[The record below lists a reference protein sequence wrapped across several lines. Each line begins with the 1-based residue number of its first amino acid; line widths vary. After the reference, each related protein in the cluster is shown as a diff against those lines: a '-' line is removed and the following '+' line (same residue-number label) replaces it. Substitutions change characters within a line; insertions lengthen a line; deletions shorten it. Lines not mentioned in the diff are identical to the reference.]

1 MSHNYKIPPV
11 FNDKKPYNR
20 YVDELKAWTLL
31 IDLEKQK
38 QGIAVALSLP
48 KEDSTQVRDK
58 VFSEISIADLNKED
72 GIDTLIAFMDNLFKK
87 DELTDMYKHY
97 TNFDRYKRKSDETME
112 SYIIEFEKL
121 CNKTKKFD
129 MALPESVLAFKL
141 LDGACLKH
149 SDRKLVLTG
158 VNYEEVNTMF
168 KQMKSALKKFFGEQ
182 SLPTNSNESIKV
194 EPSITKTEPVFITG
208 THGNLVRPRNE
219 RFRYGNRNNYERNN
233 QRPLRKRNNPLDEK
247 GEPLRCHI
255 CQSVMHFAR
264 FCPHGNKTFDKPV
277 FQASDE
283 NDMVE
288 KAVLFTGAVIEDKSV
303 LLSEALNCVVLDSAC
318 SATVTGEDWLKCY
331 LDSLTTEQKCKIQR
345 SPSDTVFRFGGG
357 ERLKSNGKVKIP
369 CNMAGKECEIVTD
382 IVECDIPLLLSK
394 TAMKKADM
402 KLDLV
407 NDTAEIFGTLV
418 DLQNTTSGHYCVPLK
433 EDEVCLSNS
442 ILINESFKEKE
453 KKVVKLHKQFGHPT
467 AKRLASLL
475 VDAKLYDEDCKRIL
489 DQIEQDCET
498 WKKFKRTQPRPVV
511 SLPLAT
517 DFNQCVVMD
526 LKEWV
531 KSKIWLFY
539 LIDTATRFTLAT
551 VIRSK
556 LPSVIIDKTMQL
568 WIGNGFG
575 VPGRL
580 LADNGGEFANEEYRD
595 MCDNLNIEVL
605 NTAACSPWQNGLC
618 ERNHAIVDD
627 CLRKILDEN
636 PKLSL
641 EVGLVWAL
649 NAKNSLHMNSGY
661 SSCQLVFGRNPN
673 LPSVLN
679 ANPPALEGVTVS
691 FIEAEASE
699 RVRRALRHQS
709 TNTQYYTGEKV
720 YYKRDDSPKWRGPAK
735 VIGQDGKNKLDNT
748 DLKENKDVG
757 DHQSEVVIDLE
768 VEESNATPVQQEQRN
783 RSEHEENVSDVPE
796 AEMNLEGEQQVS
808 VRKEHDFPKVNDH
821 VEVKMKDVPEW
832 FSAKVISRG
841 GKATGKYSSWYNI
854 RKEGTNDEM
863 CLDFKDVEEWKK
875 VESVNVVI
883 LPEHV
888 HDTVEAV
895 KAKQKELDNWKL
907 FDVVRQV
914 PDDKQIVKARLV
926 VRGFEEEHKLQ
937 RDSPTAAKDTLRM
950 FFGIAACK
958 NWNCVA
964 LDVKSAFLQGHT
976 IDRDV
981 YVTPP
986 KEANVPDGFTWK
998 LVKVIYGLN
1007 DAPRNWYFS
1016 VRQTLLKLKA
1026 EQSTVDKALF
1036 YWKDTD
1042 NNLCGIFIMHVD
1054 DFVLAGNKIFEASI
1068 MSQLIKTYKVGKI
1081 EETNFKYIGINI
1093 SQDGGNITMDQKQY
1107 VECIQEIQISNK
1119 RSTRKRDELNDDVLH
1134 ELRSAIGQLNWI
1146 ATQTRPDLAFDVL
1159 ELNVSIKNG
1168 RVEHLLVA
1176 NKVIKKM
1183 KATNNVCLIFPNMPK
1198 YELWKLVVF
1207 SDASYANLPDGVSS
1221 AGGSIV
1227 IVVAEDGKCFPI
1239 SWCSKKIKRV
1249 VKSTIAAEAL
1259 SLVNGIDNAYY
1270 IGCLMSQ
1277 ILFSQRTNE
1286 NCIPITAYID
1296 NKSLYENIHAT
1307 TLVSEKRLRIDIA
1320 AIQQMVNEG
1329 KVSVRWVP
1337 ASLQLSDGMTK
1348 RGASL
1353 QRLMNV
1359 LTNGKITFD

>member
-1 MSHNYKIPPV
+1 MKQCTLPTTNTTISSRIYKENKHCHYNIIFTHKNKVLQLKKENRSEECCHFFQVILVVSHSNMNVIQISNVQNKAVVVERLLLSSENKKSLCCGITLAIFKLDGKKPEEKDIPPV

-31 IDLEKQK
+31 TDLEKQK

-48 KEDSTQVRDK
+48 EEDSTQVRDK

-87 DELTDMYKHY
+87 DELTDMYEHY
-97 TNFDRYKRKSDETME
+97 TNFDRYKRKSDETIE

-121 CNKTKKFD
+121 YNKTKKFD
-129 MALPESVLAFKL
+129 MGLPDSVLAFKL

-149 SDRKLVLTG
+149 SDRQLILTG

-168 KQMKSALKKFFGEQ
+168 KQMKIALKKFFGEQ
-182 SLPTNSNESIKV
+182 SLPTNRNESIKV

-208 THGNLVRPRNE
+208 THGNSVRPRNE

-233 QRPLRKRNNPLDEK
+233 QRPLRKRNNPLDKK

-288 KAVLFTGAVIEDKSV
+288 KAIEDKSV
-303 LLSEALNCVVLDSAC
+303 LLSETLNCAVLDSAC
-318 SATVTGEDWLKCY
+318 SATVTGEDLLKCY

-357 ERLKSNGKVKIP
+357 ERLNSNGKVKIP

-407 NDTAEIFGTLV
+407 NDTAEISGTLV

-498 WKKFKRTQPRPVV
+498 CKKFKQTPPRPVV

-531 KSKIWLFY
+531 KSKIRLFY
-539 LIDTATRFTLAT
+539 LIDAATRFTLAT

-605 NTAACSPWQNGLC
+605 NIAACSPWQNGLC

-649 NAKNSLHMNSGY
+649 NSKNSLHMNSGH
-661 SSCQLVFGRNPN
+661 SSYQLVFGRNPN

-691 FIEAEASE
+691 HVFAKHINALHNAGKAFIEAEASE
-699 RVRRALRHQS
+699 RVRRALRHQIRS

-735 VIGQDGKNKLDNT
+735 VIGQDGNVVFVWQGSVYVRVPPCRLVKVGQEFSGSNQNKLDNT

-783 RSEHEENVSDVPE
+783 RSEHEENVLDVPE

-863 CLDFKDVEEWKK
+863 CLDFKDVEDWKK

-888 HDTVEAV
+888 HDTLEAV

-914 PDDKQIVKARLV
+914 PDDKQSKISTRWIITEKEVDSSKVVKARLV
-926 VRGFEEEHKLQ
+926 VREFEEEHKLQ

-986 KEANVPDGFTWK
+986 KEANVPDG
-998 LVKVIYGLN
+998 
-1007 DAPRNWYFS
+1007 S
-1016 VRQTLLKLKA
+1016 LLKSFMA
-1026 EQSTVDKALF
+1026 
-1036 YWKDTD
+1036 
-1042 NNLCGIFIMHVD
+1042 
-1054 DFVLAGNKIFEASI
+1054 
-1068 MSQLIKTYKVGKI
+1068 
-1081 EETNFKYIGINI
+1081 
-1093 SQDGGNITMDQKQY
+1093 
-1107 VECIQEIQISNK
+1107 
-1119 RSTRKRDELNDDVLH
+1119 
-1134 ELRSAIGQLNWI
+1134 
-1146 ATQTRPDLAFDVL
+1146 
-1159 ELNVSIKNG
+1159 
-1168 RVEHLLVA
+1168 
-1176 NKVIKKM
+1176 
-1183 KATNNVCLIFPNMPK
+1183 
-1198 YELWKLVVF
+1198 
-1207 SDASYANLPDGVSS
+1207 
-1221 AGGSIV
+1221 
-1227 IVVAEDGKCFPI
+1227 
-1239 SWCSKKIKRV
+1239 
-1249 VKSTIAAEAL
+1249 
-1259 SLVNGIDNAYY
+1259 
-1270 IGCLMSQ
+1270 
-1277 ILFSQRTNE
+1277 
-1286 NCIPITAYID
+1286 
-1296 NKSLYENIHAT
+1296 
-1307 TLVSEKRLRIDIA
+1307 
-1320 AIQQMVNEG
+1320 
-1329 KVSVRWVP
+1329 
-1337 ASLQLSDGMTK
+1337 
-1348 RGASL
+1348 
-1353 QRLMNV
+1353 
-1359 LTNGKITFD
+1359 

>member
-1 MSHNYKIPPV
+1 
-11 FNDKKPYNR
+11 
-20 YVDELKAWTLL
+20 
-31 IDLEKQK
+31 
-38 QGIAVALSLP
+38 
-48 KEDSTQVRDK
+48 
-58 VFSEISIADLNKED
+58 
-72 GIDTLIAFMDNLFKK
+72 
-87 DELTDMYKHY
+87 
-97 TNFDRYKRKSDETME
+97 
-112 SYIIEFEKL
+112 
-121 CNKTKKFD
+121 
-129 MALPESVLAFKL
+129 
-141 LDGACLKH
+141 
-149 SDRKLVLTG
+149 
-158 VNYEEVNTMF
+158 
-168 KQMKSALKKFFGEQ
+168 
-182 SLPTNSNESIKV
+182 
-194 EPSITKTEPVFITG
+194 
-208 THGNLVRPRNE
+208 
-219 RFRYGNRNNYERNN
+219 
-233 QRPLRKRNNPLDEK
+233 
-247 GEPLRCHI
+247 
-255 CQSVMHFAR
+255 
-264 FCPHGNKTFDKPV
+264 
-277 FQASDE
+277 
-283 NDMVE
+283 
-288 KAVLFTGAVIEDKSV
+288 
-303 LLSEALNCVVLDSAC
+303 
-318 SATVTGEDWLKCY
+318 
-331 LDSLTTEQKCKIQR
+331 
-345 SPSDTVFRFGGG
+345 
-357 ERLKSNGKVKIP
+357 
-369 CNMAGKECEIVTD
+369 
-382 IVECDIPLLLSK
+382 
-394 TAMKKADM
+394 
-402 KLDLV
+402 
-407 NDTAEIFGTLV
+407 
-418 DLQNTTSGHYCVPLK
+418 
-433 EDEVCLSNS
+433 
-442 ILINESFKEKE
+442 
-453 KKVVKLHKQFGHPT
+453 
-467 AKRLASLL
+467 
-475 VDAKLYDEDCKRIL
+475 
-489 DQIEQDCET
+489 
-498 WKKFKRTQPRPVV
+498 
-511 SLPLAT
+511 
-517 DFNQCVVMD
+517 MD

-539 LIDTATRFTLAT
+539 LINAATRFTLAT

-641 EVGLVWAL
+641 EVGLVWEL

-661 SSCQLVFGRNPN
+661 SFYQLVFGRNPN

-691 FIEAEASE
+691 HVFAKHINALHNARKAFIEAEASE
-699 RVRRALRHQS
+699 RVRRALRHQIRS
-709 TNTQYYTGEKV
+709 TITQ
-720 YYKRDDSPKWRGPAK
+720 GPAK
-735 VIGQDGKNKLDNT
+735 VIGQDSKVVFVRQGSLYVRVPPCRLVKVGQEFSASNQNKLDNT
-748 DLKENKDVG
+748 DLKENKDVGDHQSDVG

-783 RSEHEENVSDVPE
+783 RSEHEENVLDVPE
-796 AEMNLEGEQQVS
+796 AEMNLEEQQVS
-808 VRKEHDFPKVNDH
+808 VRKEHDFPKVNNH
-821 VEVKMKDVPEW
+821 VEVKIKDVPEG

-863 CLDFKDVEEWKK
+863 CLDFKDVEIWKK

-888 HDTVEAV
+888 HDTLEAV

-914 PDDKQIVKARLV
+914 PNDKQSKISTRWIITEKEVDSSKVVKARLV

-998 LVKVIYGLN
+998 LVKVVYGLN
-1007 DAPRNWYFS
+1007 DALRNWYFS

-1026 EQSTVDKALF
+1026 EQSTVDKTLF

-1119 RSTRKRDELNDDVLH
+1119 RSTRKRDELNDDELH
-1134 ELRSAIGQLNWI
+1134 ELRSAIEQLNLI

-1159 ELNVSIKNG
+1159 ELSVSIKNA

-1207 SDASYANLPDGVSS
+1207 SDVSYANLPDGVSS

-1227 IVVAEDGKCFPI
+1227 IVFAEDGKCFPI

-1249 VKSTIAAEAL
+1249 VKSTIAAETL
-1259 SLVNGIDNAYY
+1259 SLVNDIDNAYY
-1270 IGCLMSQ
+1270 IG
-1277 ILFSQRTNE
+1277 
-1286 NCIPITAYID
+1286 
-1296 NKSLYENIHAT
+1296 
-1307 TLVSEKRLRIDIA
+1307 
-1320 AIQQMVNEG
+1320 
-1329 KVSVRWVP
+1329 
-1337 ASLQLSDGMTK
+1337 
-1348 RGASL
+1348 
-1353 QRLMNV
+1353 
-1359 LTNGKITFD
+1359 